1 MHIVHR
7 LTGSIIITSIDL
19 LRSPLYPARVLS
31 ENFEE
36 LLHIVHRPT
45 VQLACQKSTL
55 MFRSIP
61 RALFITP
68 EDRGFIYRCV
78 V

>member
-1 MHIVHR
+1 VEHW
-7 LTGSIIITSIDL
+7 
-19 LRSPLYPARVLS
+19 P
-31 ENFEE
+31 E

-45 VQLACQKSTL
+45 VQLACLKNSL

-68 EDRGFIYRCV
+68 DDRGYITR
-78 V
+78 